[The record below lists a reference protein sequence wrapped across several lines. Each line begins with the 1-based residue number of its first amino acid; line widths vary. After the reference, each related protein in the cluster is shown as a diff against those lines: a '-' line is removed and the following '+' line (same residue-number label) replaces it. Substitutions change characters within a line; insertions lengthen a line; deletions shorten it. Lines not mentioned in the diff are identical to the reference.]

1 MILEID
7 TEITHKLLVMI
18 PQNLYH
24 KNKNGFKEIR
34 TRHGFTD
41 WYNNSWT
48 DGYGNKI
55 ETHFQK
61 RYKATNRWSTY
72 DGDVL
77 IIESDNQHFINS
89 TIIFWE
95 TRYAS
100 VLDMTDVPKVEVLV
114 NGESVSHEVVG

>member
-18 PQNLYH
+18 PGEIYH

-34 TRHGFTD
+34 TRFGFTD
-41 WYNNSWT
+41 WQGYSWSN
-48 DGYGNKI
+48 GCSCKI

-61 RYKATNRWSTY
+61 RYKATERWSTF

-77 IIESDNQHFINS
+77 IIKSDNQSFINS
-89 TIIFWE
+89 SIIFWE
-95 TRYAS
+95 TRGAS
-100 VLDMTDVPKVEVLV
+100 ILDMTDEPKIEVLV
-114 NGESVSHEVVG
+114 NGEVVRHEVVG

>member
-18 PQNLYH
+18 PGEIYH
-24 KNKNGFKEIR
+24 KNKNGFRELR
-34 TRHGFTD
+34 TKYNITD

-61 RYKATNRWSTY
+61 RYAATNRWSTY

-77 IIESDNQHFINS
+77 IIESDNESFITS

-95 TRYAS
+95 TRGAS
-100 VLDMTDVPKVEVLV
+100 VLDMTDVPTIEVIVDGEYVDHEVL
-114 NGESVSHEVVG
+114 E